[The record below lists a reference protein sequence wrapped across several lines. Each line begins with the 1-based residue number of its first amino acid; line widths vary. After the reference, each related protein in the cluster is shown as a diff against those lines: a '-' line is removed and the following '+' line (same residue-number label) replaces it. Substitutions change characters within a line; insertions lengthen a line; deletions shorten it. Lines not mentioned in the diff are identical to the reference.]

1 MFVAVAAAGMLASC
15 SSDSLTAGPD
25 PKIEPTQEDLVP
37 IEISVATPVARAAT
51 RGTGTVGGIV
61 KDDGTGT
68 DTYVPANNDG
78 TTAGAQANIWAGQK
92 VNVYMFNKGTLDLAQ
107 FNGAAIFD
115 NAVMDTP
122 PATETTKSGLA
133 HYVDPAVPAS
143 GRYLVKYYPLTG
155 AYDFWG
161 YRIDDAT
168 KTAVPA
174 IAGDKLSVEI
184 TVDGSQD
191 VLGAKTTDPDLSGTN
206 PTLTTADL
214 YSAKAARQNIQPEL
228 EFNHLMSRLTFEA
241 YPGNDNA
248 KTVYVTGIK
257 VRALNAYNPAD
268 PTATVYQTPTGTLD
282 IAGTDPAFEQKITWG
297 TDATAPAPF
306 ELMKRVEAIVGQ
318 DAYQGIGANEW
329 YKLSADEDNKAEF
342 ITKAAYDAI
351 DKIKTDYTVLP
362 AASWYSL
369 NTASDD
375 KTQFIDATAYDGL
388 PASGTDG
395 DGNDKDEFSPI
406 AADSWYALGTALT
419 DNNQFISAA
428 AYAALPEHAQ
438 GDYSLLDANSWYAL
452 GTALTDNNQFISA
465 AAFAA
470 LPTTS
475 TAADTDGNKN
485 LIALTDGTTTWATNG
500 AVSMT
505 FGTGLTDG
513 TEKAPIGE
521 SIIAPDA
528 QAYEIEIDLAQKV
541 EKYEDSNPAT
551 PTDWEEYE
559 FNTVKT
565 VVKASDAG
573 ATRFLPGY
581 TYDFIFK
588 VYGLEKIQVTTVLK
602 PWIWGENQE
611 IITE

>member
-168 KTAVPA
+168 TTAAPA

-306 ELMKRVEAIVGQ
+306 ELMKRVEAIVGK
-318 DAYQGIGANEW
+318 DA
-329 YKLSADEDNKAEF
+329 
-342 ITKAAYDAI
+342 
-351 DKIKTDYTVLP
+351 YTVL
-362 AASWYSL
+362 AAGSWYYDNNDPTNVANFVSQATHDSDPVTYAAY
-369 NTASDD
+369 TA
-375 KTQFIDATAYDGL
+375 
-388 PASGTDG
+388 
-395 DGNDKDEFSPI
+395 I
-406 AADSWYALGTALT
+406 AADSWYELNTAPD
-419 DNNQFISAA
+419 DNNQFISAT
-428 AYAALPEHAQ
+428 AYNGLPA
-438 GDYSLLDANSWYAL
+438 
-452 GTALTDNNQFISA
+452 
-465 AAFAA
+465 
-470 LPTTS
+470 TS

-485 LIALTDGTTTWATNG
+485 LIALTDGSTTWATNG

>member
-1 MFVAVAAAGMLASC
+1 MKKSFMFVAVAAAGMLASC
-15 SSDSLTAGPD
+15 SSDSLTAGSD
-25 PKIEPTQEDLVP
+25 PTIEPGQKDLVP
-37 IEISVATPVARAAT
+37 IEISVATPVARATT
-51 RGTGTVGGIV
+51 RGTGTVGGV
-61 KDDGTGT
+61 ELANGTA
-68 DTYVPANNDG
+68 VNNDG
-78 TTAGAQANIWAGQK
+78 TTTGTPKANIWAGQK

-107 FNGAAIFD
+107 FDGAAIFD

-161 YRIDDAT
+161 YRIDNAAT
-168 KTAVPA
+168 TAVPA
-174 IAGDKLSVEI
+174 VAGDKLSVVI

-282 IAGTDPAFEQKITWG
+282 IAGTDNGFKQKITWG
-297 TDATAPAPF
+297 TNAAAPAQF
-306 ELMKRVEAIVGQ
+306 VLMKRQGAVLGQ

-329 YKLSADEDNKAEF
+329 YKLTADEDNKAEF
-342 ITKAAYDAI
+342 ISAAKYAAI
-351 DKIKTDYTVLP
+351 NKLKTDYTLLV
-362 AASWYSL
+362 AGSWYSD
-369 NTASDD
+369 NNDPTNVANFVSQATHDADPVTYAAYTA
-375 KTQFIDATAYDGL
+375 
-388 PASGTDG
+388 
-395 DGNDKDEFSPI
+395 I
-406 AADSWYALGTALT
+406 AADSWYALTAAAT
-419 DNNQFISAA
+419 DNTQFISAT
-428 AYAALPEHAQ
+428 AYDALPTHPQ
-438 GDYSLLDANSWYAL
+438 GDYSLLAADSWYAL
-452 GTALTDNNQFISA
+452 RTASTDNTQFISA
-465 AAFAA
+465 TAYGT
-470 LPTTS
+470 LPATS

-485 LIALTDGTTTWATNG
+485 LIALIDANDPTAWATNG
-500 AVSMT
+500 AITMNL
-505 FGTGLTDG
+505 GATDG
-513 TEKAPIGE
+513 TVKAPIGE

-541 EKYEDSNPAT
+541 AKYEDSNPNAV
-551 PTDWEEYE
+551 PLVEEDWQEYQ

-602 PWIWGENQE
+602 PWIYGEQQE

>member
-1 MFVAVAAAGMLASC
+1 MKKSFMFVAVAAAGMLASC

-61 KDDGTGT
+61 KDDGSGT

-107 FNGAAIFD
+107 FDGAAIFD

-122 PATETTKSGLA
+122 PATETTSSGFA
-133 HYVDPAVPAS
+133 HYVDPALS

-168 KTAVPA
+168 TTAAPA
-174 IAGDKLSVEI
+174 VAGDKLSVGI

-191 VLGAKTTDPDLSGTN
+191 VLGAKTTN
-206 PTLTTADL
+206 PVLPGTLTAADL

-282 IAGTDPAFEQKITWG
+282 IAGTDNAFEQKITWV
-297 TDATAPAPF
+297 TNAAAPAPF
-306 ELMKRVEAIVGQ
+306 ELMKRVEAIVGK

-329 YKLSADEDNKAEF
+329 YKLTADEDNKAEF
-342 ITKAAYDAI
+342 ISAAEYAAI
-351 DKIKTDYTVLP
+351 DKIKTDYTLL
-362 AASWYSL
+362 AAGSWYSDNNDPTNVANFVSQATHDADL
-369 NTASDD
+369 VTYANYTA
-375 KTQFIDATAYDGL
+375 
-388 PASGTDG
+388 
-395 DGNDKDEFSPI
+395 I

-419 DNNQFISAA
+419 DNNQFISATA
-428 AYAALPEHAQ
+428 HDALPEHAQ
-438 GDYSLLDANSWYAL
+438 GEYSLLAADSWYAL
-452 GTALTDNNQFISA
+452 RTALTDNNQFIPQA
-465 AAFAA
+465 AYNG
-470 LPTTS
+470 LPATS

-485 LIALTDGTTTWATNG
+485 LIALIDANDPTTWATNG
-500 AVSMT
+500 AVSMDIPGD
-505 FGTGLTDG
+505 GTGATDG

-541 EKYEDSNPAT
+541 KKYEDSNPAT